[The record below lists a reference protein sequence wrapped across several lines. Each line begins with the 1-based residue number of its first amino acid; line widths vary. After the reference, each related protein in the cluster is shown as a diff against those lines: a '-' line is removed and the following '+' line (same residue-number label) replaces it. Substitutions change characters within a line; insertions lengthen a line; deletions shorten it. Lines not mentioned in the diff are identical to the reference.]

1 MFNKLKAIKD
11 MRSQAKQIQNKLAV
25 ETVEAKAAH
34 GKITMTMD
42 GNQDVKKVTID
53 DELMENKS
61 KLEKAV
67 QDVTNES
74 IKKVQK
80 VMAGKMREMG
90 GLDNFNLPGM

>member
-11 MRSQAKQIQNKLAV
+11 MRSQAKQIQNKLAE
-25 ETVEAKAAH
+25 ETVDAKAAH
-34 GKITMTMD
+34 GNITMTMD
-42 GNQDVKKVTID
+42 GNQTVKKVTVS
-53 DELMENKS
+53 DELMESKS
-61 KLEKAV
+61 KLEQAI

-80 VMAGKMREMG
+80 VMASKMREMG